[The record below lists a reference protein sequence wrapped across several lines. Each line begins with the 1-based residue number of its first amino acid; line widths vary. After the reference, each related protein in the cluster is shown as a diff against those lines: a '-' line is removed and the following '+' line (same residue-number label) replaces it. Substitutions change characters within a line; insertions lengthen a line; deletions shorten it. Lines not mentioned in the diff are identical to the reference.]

1 MPARVDQ
8 RGLLRS
14 ETVRS
19 GVFLISADV
28 GSGGRA
34 FDAFCQEALAA
45 DVSSATARAIE
56 HRQAHVVVF
65 WYCLKDEFKDEMPH
79 QDYL

>member
-19 GVFLISADV
+19 GVFLIGADV
-28 GSGGRA
+28 GSGGRV

-45 DVSSATARAIE
+45 DVSSATARGA
-56 HRQAHVVVF
+56 
-65 WYCLKDEFKDEMPH
+65 PS
-79 QDYL
+79 

>member
-14 ETVRS
+14 ETVRF

-28 GSGGRA
+28 GSGGDA
-34 FDAFCQEALAA
+34 KFDLR
-45 DVSSATARAIE
+45 VSVVGKR
-56 HRQAHVVVF
+56 RQS
-65 WYCLKDEFKDEMPH
+65 P
-79 QDYL
+79 

>member
-1 MPARVDQ
+1 MRLFKLDRLRYQIRTSMPARVDQ

-28 GSGGRA
+28 GSGGRV

-45 DVSSATARAIE
+45 DVSSAKARGA
-56 HRQAHVVVF
+56 
-65 WYCLKDEFKDEMPH
+65 PS
-79 QDYL
+79 